1 MDNTKQNSKLPEGW
15 SWTTLGELGIVVSGG
30 TPSTKE
36 PLFWEGDITWVT
48 PADLS
53 DYKGKY
59 LRKGAR
65 KITQLGLDN
74 SSAVLLPKGSLLFSS
89 RAPIGYVVIALNEL
103 ATSQGFK
110 NLIPV
115 PSTYVDFLYY
125 YLQYAKSSIIKMA
138 SGTTFL
144 ELSAKNFSKIPIP
157 LAPLKEQHR
166 IVEKIEELF
175 SEIDNAEET
184 IRDIKFK
191 LEVCKNSVL
200 EQILFKGNLSGQ
212 IVPIGDVVNR
222 ISVKV
227 YPSTSP
233 NLKFVGLDSIEPK
246 TLEIRRIYNF
256 KDYASSGNY
265 FERGHILYS
274 RMRPYLNK
282 VTKANFNGAASGE
295 YIVLECKKDIL
306 NDYLLYILH
315 SGAFVNYANQRSIG
329 DRPRLSFEDLSQF
342 EIYLGNLEE
351 QAQAINDIEYY
362 FTIIDNLQKTL
373 TEVENQTLMLRQGIL
388 MEAFEGQLVSHIN
401 TDESARELIDRINR
415 EKIQYLEKQKELI
428 KNKPQKQTIMEDKK
442 TILEILQSANT
453 PLLAEDVWLQSE
465 HKNNIENFY
474 AELKKI
480 QNQIVATKKNSESFL
495 QIKK

>member
-115 PSTYVDFLYY
+115 SSTYVDFLYY

-157 LAPLKEQHR
+157 LAPLK
-166 IVEKIEELF
+166 
-175 SEIDNAEET
+175 
-184 IRDIKFK
+184 
-191 LEVCKNSVL
+191 
-200 EQILFKGNLSGQ
+200 
-212 IVPIGDVVNR
+212 
-222 ISVKV
+222 
-227 YPSTSP
+227 
-233 NLKFVGLDSIEPK
+233 
-246 TLEIRRIYNF
+246 
-256 KDYASSGNY
+256 
-265 FERGHILYS
+265 
-274 RMRPYLNK
+274 
-282 VTKANFNGAASGE
+282 
-295 YIVLECKKDIL
+295 
-306 NDYLLYILH
+306 
-315 SGAFVNYANQRSIG
+315 
-329 DRPRLSFEDLSQF
+329 
-342 EIYLGNLEE
+342 
-351 QAQAINDIEYY
+351 
-362 FTIIDNLQKTL
+362 
-373 TEVENQTLMLRQGIL
+373 
-388 MEAFEGQLVSHIN
+388 
-401 TDESARELIDRINR
+401 
-415 EKIQYLEKQKELI
+415 
-428 KNKPQKQTIMEDKK
+428 
-442 TILEILQSANT
+442 
-453 PLLAEDVWLQSE
+453 
-465 HKNNIENFY
+465 NNIG
-474 AELKKI
+474 
-480 QNQIVATKKNSESFL
+480 
-495 QIKK
+495 